1 MMLILLVSHQI
12 IQLTFKLMKYFIILT
27 LFLYSSHSWSASNYY
42 DNALENFN
50 ETKYETAIKY
60 LEKEIVFNPK
70 SSESFVL
77 LGKSYEKIDDLS
89 TANKY
94 YNIAFTLVPHNLE
107 LNFLLGAEK
116 VLEKNKPNIFV
127 EIIDMHCNRFGHKP
141 LDVLNYLIKKKLSG
155 FLYWKRI
162 LR

>member
-12 IQLTFKLMKYFIILT
+12 IQPTFKLMKYFIFLT
-27 LFLYSSHSWSASNYY
+27 LFLYSSHSWTASNFY

-50 ETKYETAIKY
+50 ETNYETAIKY

-107 LNFLLGAEK
+107 LNFLLGKTAYNLGNIEDYAEFISN
-116 VLEKNKPNIFV
+116 LEILCDKDCE
-127 EIIDMHCNRFGHKP
+127 EIDN
-141 LDVLNYLIKKKLSG
+141 LKL
-155 FLYWKRI
+155 LAE
-162 LR
+162 

>member
-12 IQLTFKLMKYFIILT
+12 TQPTFKLMKNFIILT
-27 LFLYSSHSWSASNYY
+27 LFLYSSHSWSASNFY
-42 DNALENFN
+42 DNAIESFN

-107 LNFLLGAEK
+107 LNFLLGKAAYNLGNIEDYAEFISN
-116 VLEKNKPNIFV
+116 LEILCDKDCE
-127 EIIDMHCNRFGHKP
+127 EIDN
-141 LDVLNYLIKKKLSG
+141 LKL
-155 FLYWKRI
+155 LAE
-162 LR
+162 

>member
-1 MMLILLVSHQI
+1 MCMMLILLVSHQI
-12 IQLTFKLMKYFIILT
+12 IQPTFKLMKNFIILT
-27 LFLYSSHSWSASNYY
+27 LFLYSSHSWSASNFY

-70 SSESFVL
+70 SSVSFVL

-107 LNFLLGAEK
+107 LNFLLGKTAYNLGNIEDYAEFISN
-116 VLEKNKPNIFV
+116 LEILCDKDCE
-127 EIIDMHCNRFGHKP
+127 EIDN
-141 LDVLNYLIKKKLSG
+141 LKL
-155 FLYWKRI
+155 LAE
-162 LR
+162 

>member
-1 MMLILLVSHQI
+1 MCMMLILLVSHQI
-12 IQLTFKLMKYFIILT
+12 IQPTFKLMKYFIILT
-27 LFLYSSHSWSASNYY
+27 LFLYSSHSWSASNFY

-50 ETKYETAIKY
+50 QTKYETAIKY

-107 LNFLLGAEK
+107 LNFLLGKTAYNLGNIEDYAEFISN
-116 VLEKNKPNIFV
+116 LEILCDK
-127 EIIDMHCNRFGHKP
+127 ECEDIDN
-141 LDVLNYLIKKKLSG
+141 LKL
-155 FLYWKRI
+155 LAE
-162 LR
+162 

>member
-1 MMLILLVSHQI
+1 MMLILPVSPQI
-12 IQLTFKLMKYFIILT
+12 IQPTFKLMKYFVILT
-27 LFLYSSHSWSASNYY
+27 LFLYSSHSWSASNFY

-60 LEKEIVFNPK
+60 LGKEIVFNPK

-107 LNFLLGAEK
+107 LNFLLGKTAYNLGNIEDYAEFISN
-116 VLEKNKPNIFV
+116 LEILCDKDCE
-127 EIIDMHCNRFGHKP
+127 EIDN
-141 LDVLNYLIKKKLSG
+141 LKL
-155 FLYWKRI
+155 LAE
-162 LR
+162 

>member
-12 IQLTFKLMKYFIILT
+12 IQPTFKLMKYFIFLT
-27 LFLYSSHSWSASNYY
+27 LFLYSSHSWSASNFY

-50 ETKYETAIKY
+50 ETKYDTAIKY

-107 LNFLLGAEK
+107 LNFLLGKTAYNLGNIEDYAEFISN
-116 VLEKNKPNIFV
+116 LEILCDKDCE
-127 EIIDMHCNRFGHKP
+127 EIDN
-141 LDVLNYLIKKKLSG
+141 LKL
-155 FLYWKRI
+155 LAE
-162 LR
+162 

>member
-12 IQLTFKLMKYFIILT
+12 IQPTFKLMKYFIILT
-27 LFLYSSHSWSASNYY
+27 LFLYSSHSWSASNFY

-70 SSESFVL
+70 SSVSFVL

-107 LNFLLGAEK
+107 LNFLLGKTAYNLGNIEDYAEFISN
-116 VLEKNKPNIFV
+116 LEILCDNDCE
-127 EIIDMHCNRFGHKP
+127 EIDN
-141 LDVLNYLIKKKLSG
+141 LKL
-155 FLYWKRI
+155 LAE
-162 LR
+162 

>member
-12 IQLTFKLMKYFIILT
+12 IQPTFKLMKYFIILT
-27 LFLYSSHSWSASNYY
+27 LFLYSSHSWSASNFY

-107 LNFLLGAEK
+107 LNFLLGKTAYNLGNIEDYAEYISN
-116 VLEKNKPNIFV
+116 LEILCDKDCE
-127 EIIDMHCNRFGHKP
+127 EIDN
-141 LDVLNYLIKKKLSG
+141 LKL
-155 FLYWKRI
+155 LAE
-162 LR
+162 

>member
-12 IQLTFKLMKYFIILT
+12 IQPTFKLMKYFIFLT
-27 LFLYSSHSWSASNYY
+27 LFLYSSHSWSASNFY

-50 ETKYETAIKY
+50 ETNYETAIKY

-107 LNFLLGAEK
+107 LNFLLGKTAYNLGNIEDYAEFISN
-116 VLEKNKPNIFV
+116 LEILCDKGCE
-127 EIIDMHCNRFGHKP
+127 EIDN
-141 LDVLNYLIKKKLSG
+141 LKL
-155 FLYWKRI
+155 LAE
-162 LR
+162 

>member
-12 IQLTFKLMKYFIILT
+12 IQPTFKLMKYFIILT
-27 LFLYSSHSWSASNYY
+27 LFLYSTHSWSASNFY

-50 ETKYETAIKY
+50 ETNYETAIKY

-107 LNFLLGAEK
+107 LNFLLGKTAYGLGNIEDYAEFISN
-116 VLEKNKPNIFV
+116 LEILCENDCEEMYN
-127 EIIDMHCNRFGHKP
+127 
-141 LDVLNYLIKKKLSG
+141 LKL
-155 FLYWKRI
+155 LAE
-162 LR
+162 

>member
-12 IQLTFKLMKYFIILT
+12 TQPTFKLMKNFIILT
-27 LFLYSSHSWSASNYY
+27 LFLYSSHSWSASNFY
-42 DNALENFN
+42 DNAIESFN

-70 SSESFVL
+70 SSESFIL

-94 YNIAFTLVPHNLE
+94 YNIAFTLAPHNLE
-107 LNFLLGAEK
+107 LNFLLGKTAYNLGNIKDYAEFISN
-116 VLEKNKPNIFV
+116 LEILCDKDCE
-127 EIIDMHCNRFGHKP
+127 EIDN
-141 LDVLNYLIKKKLSG
+141 LKL
-155 FLYWKRI
+155 LAE
-162 LR
+162 

>member
-1 MMLILLVSHQI
+1 MMLILLESHQI
-12 IQLTFKLMKYFIILT
+12 IQPTFKLMKYFIFLT
-27 LFLYSSHSWSASNYY
+27 LFLYSSHSWSASNFY

-77 LGKSYEKIDDLS
+77 LGKSYEKIDDLT

-107 LNFLLGAEK
+107 LNFLLGKTAYNLGNVEDYAEFISN
-116 VLEKNKPNIFV
+116 LEILCDNDCD
-127 EIIDMHCNRFGHKP
+127 EIDN
-141 LDVLNYLIKKKLSG
+141 LKL
-155 FLYWKRI
+155 LAE
-162 LR
+162 

>member
-12 IQLTFKLMKYFIILT
+12 IQPTFKLMKYFIFLT
-27 LFLYSSHSWSASNYY
+27 LFLYSSHSWSASNFY

-77 LGKSYEKIDDLS
+77 LGKSYEKIDDLN

-107 LNFLLGAEK
+107 LNFLLGKTAYNLGNIEDYAEFISN
-116 VLEKNKPNIFV
+116 LEILCDNDCE
-127 EIIDMHCNRFGHKP
+127 EIDN
-141 LDVLNYLIKKKLSG
+141 LKL
-155 FLYWKRI
+155 LAE
-162 LR
+162 

>member
-12 IQLTFKLMKYFIILT
+12 IQPTFKLMKYFIILT
-27 LFLYSSHSWSASNYY
+27 LFLYSSHSWSASNFY

-107 LNFLLGAEK
+107 LNFLLGKTAYGLGNIEDYAEFISN
-116 VLEKNKPNIFV
+116 LEILCDKDCE
-127 EIIDMHCNRFGHKP
+127 EIDN
-141 LDVLNYLIKKKLSG
+141 LKL
-155 FLYWKRI
+155 LAE
-162 LR
+162 

>member
-12 IQLTFKLMKYFIILT
+12 IQPTFKLMKYFIILT
-27 LFLYSSHSWSASNYY
+27 LFLYSSHSWSASNFY

-107 LNFLLGAEK
+107 LNFLLGKTAYNLGNIEDYAEFISN
-116 VLEKNKPNIFV
+116 LEILCDNDCE
-127 EIIDMHCNRFGHKP
+127 EIDN
-141 LDVLNYLIKKKLSG
+141 LKL
-155 FLYWKRI
+155 LAE
-162 LR
+162 

>member
-1 MMLILLVSHQI
+1 
-12 IQLTFKLMKYFIILT
+12 MKYFIILT
-27 LFLYSSHSWSASNYY
+27 LFLYSSHSWSASNFY

-107 LNFLLGAEK
+107 LNFLLGKTAYNLGNIEDYAEFISN
-116 VLEKNKPNIFV
+116 LEILCDKDCE
-127 EIIDMHCNRFGHKP
+127 EIDN
-141 LDVLNYLIKKKLSG
+141 LKL
-155 FLYWKRI
+155 LAE
-162 LR
+162 

>member
-12 IQLTFKLMKYFIILT
+12 IQPTFKLMKYFIFLT
-27 LFLYSSHSWSASNYY
+27 LFLYSSHSWSASNFY
-42 DNALENFN
+42 DNALESFN

-77 LGKSYEKIDDLS
+77 LGKSYEKIDDLT

-107 LNFLLGAEK
+107 LNFLLGKTAYNLGNIEDYAEFISN
-116 VLEKNKPNIFV
+116 LEILCDKDCE
-127 EIIDMHCNRFGHKP
+127 EIDN
-141 LDVLNYLIKKKLSG
+141 LKL
-155 FLYWKRI
+155 LAE
-162 LR
+162 

>member
-1 MMLILLVSHQI
+1 MCMMLILLVSHQI
-12 IQLTFKLMKYFIILT
+12 IQPTFKLMKYFIFLT
-27 LFLYSSHSWSASNYY
+27 LFLYSSHSWSASNFY

-70 SSESFVL
+70 SSESYIL

-94 YNIAFTLVPHNLE
+94 YNIAFTLEPHNLE
-107 LNFLLGAEK
+107 LNFLLGKTAYNLGNIKDYAEFISN
-116 VLEKNKPNIFV
+116 LEILCDKDCE
-127 EIIDMHCNRFGHKP
+127 EIDN
-141 LDVLNYLIKKKLSG
+141 LKL
-155 FLYWKRI
+155 LAE
-162 LR
+162 

>member
-12 IQLTFKLMKYFIILT
+12 IQPTFKLMKYFIFVT
-27 LFLYSSHSWSASNYY
+27 LFLYSSHSWSASNFY

-50 ETKYETAIKY
+50 ETNYETAIKY

-107 LNFLLGAEK
+107 LNFLLGKTAYNLGNIEDYAEFISN
-116 VLEKNKPNIFV
+116 LEILCDNDCE
-127 EIIDMHCNRFGHKP
+127 EIDN
-141 LDVLNYLIKKKLSG
+141 LKL
-155 FLYWKRI
+155 LAE
-162 LR
+162 

>member
-12 IQLTFKLMKYFIILT
+12 IQPTFKLMKYFIFLT
-27 LFLYSSHSWSASNYY
+27 LFLYSSHSWSASNFY

-70 SSESFVL
+70 SSESFIL
-77 LGKSYEKIDDLS
+77 LGKSYEKIDDLT

-107 LNFLLGAEK
+107 LNFLLGKTAYNLGNIEDYAEFISN
-116 VLEKNKPNIFV
+116 LEILCDNDCE
-127 EIIDMHCNRFGHKP
+127 EIDN
-141 LDVLNYLIKKKLSG
+141 LKL
-155 FLYWKRI
+155 LAE
-162 LR
+162 

>member
-12 IQLTFKLMKYFIILT
+12 IQPTFKLMKYFIFLT
-27 LFLYSSHSWSASNYY
+27 LFLYSSHSWSASNFY

-50 ETKYETAIKY
+50 ETNYETAIKY

-107 LNFLLGAEK
+107 LNFLLGKTAYNLGNIEDYAEFISN
-116 VLEKNKPNIFV
+116 LEILCDKDCE
-127 EIIDMHCNRFGHKP
+127 EIDNLKS
-141 LDVLNYLIKKKLSG
+141 LAE
-155 FLYWKRI
+155 
-162 LR
+162 

>member
-12 IQLTFKLMKYFIILT
+12 IQPTFKLMKYFIILT
-27 LFLYSSHSWSASNYY
+27 LFLYSSHSWSASNFY

-50 ETKYETAIKY
+50 ETNYETAIKY

-70 SSESFVL
+70 SSESFIL

-107 LNFLLGAEK
+107 LNFLLGKTAYNLGNIEDYAEFISN
-116 VLEKNKPNIFV
+116 LEILCENDCE
-127 EIIDMHCNRFGHKP
+127 EINN
-141 LDVLNYLIKKKLSG
+141 LKL
-155 FLYWKRI
+155 LAE
-162 LR
+162 

>member
-12 IQLTFKLMKYFIILT
+12 IQPTFKLMKYFIILT
-27 LFLYSSHSWSASNYY
+27 IFLYSSHSWSASNFY

-107 LNFLLGAEK
+107 LNFLLGKTAYNLGNIEDYAEYISN
-116 VLEKNKPNIFV
+116 LEILCENDCE
-127 EIIDMHCNRFGHKP
+127 EINN
-141 LDVLNYLIKKKLSG
+141 LKL
-155 FLYWKRI
+155 LAE
-162 LR
+162 

>member
-12 IQLTFKLMKYFIILT
+12 IQPTFKLMKYFIILT
-27 LFLYSSHSWSASNYY
+27 LFLYSSHSWSASNFY

-50 ETKYETAIKY
+50 ETNYETAIKY

-94 YNIAFTLVPHNLE
+94 YNIAFTLAPHNLE
-107 LNFLLGAEK
+107 LNFLLGKTAYNLGNIEDYAEFISN
-116 VLEKNKPNIFV
+116 LEILCDKDCE
-127 EIIDMHCNRFGHKP
+127 EIDN
-141 LDVLNYLIKKKLSG
+141 LKL
-155 FLYWKRI
+155 LAE
-162 LR
+162 

>member
-12 IQLTFKLMKYFIILT
+12 IQPTFKLMKYFIILT
-27 LFLYSSHSWSASNYY
+27 LFLYSSQSWSASNFY
-42 DNALENFN
+42 DNALENYK

-77 LGKSYEKIDDLS
+77 LGKSYEKIDDLT

-107 LNFLLGAEK
+107 LNFLLGKTAYNLGKIEDYAEFISN
-116 VLEKNKPNIFV
+116 LEILCDKDCE
-127 EIIDMHCNRFGHKP
+127 EIDN
-141 LDVLNYLIKKKLSG
+141 LKL
-155 FLYWKRI
+155 LAE
-162 LR
+162 

>member
-12 IQLTFKLMKYFIILT
+12 TQPTFKLMKNFIILT
-27 LFLYSSHSWSASNYY
+27 LFLSSSHSWSASNFY

-70 SSESFVL
+70 SAESFVL
-77 LGKSYEKIDDLS
+77 LGKSYEKIDDLN

-107 LNFLLGAEK
+107 LNFLLGKTAYNLGNIEDYAEFISN
-116 VLEKNKPNIFV
+116 LEILCDNDCE
-127 EIIDMHCNRFGHKP
+127 EIDN
-141 LDVLNYLIKKKLSG
+141 LKL
-155 FLYWKRI
+155 LAE
-162 LR
+162 

>member
-1 MMLILLVSHQI
+1 MMLILLVSHLI
-12 IQLTFKLMKYFIILT
+12 IQPTFKLMKYFIILT
-27 LFLYSSHSWSASNYY
+27 LFLYSSHSWSASNFY

-70 SSESFVL
+70 SSESYVL
-77 LGKSYEKIDDLS
+77 LGKSYDKIDDLS

-107 LNFLLGAEK
+107 LNFLLGKTAYNLGNIEDYAEFISN
-116 VLEKNKPNIFV
+116 LEILCDKDCE
-127 EIIDMHCNRFGHKP
+127 EIDN
-141 LDVLNYLIKKKLSG
+141 LKL
-155 FLYWKRI
+155 LAE
-162 LR
+162 

>member
-12 IQLTFKLMKYFIILT
+12 IQPTFKLMKYFIFLT
-27 LFLYSSHSWSASNYY
+27 LFLYSSHSWSASNFY

-70 SSESFVL
+70 SSESFIL

-107 LNFLLGAEK
+107 LNFLLGKTAYKLGNIEDYAEFISN
-116 VLEKNKPNIFV
+116 LEILCDKDCE
-127 EIIDMHCNRFGHKP
+127 EIDN
-141 LDVLNYLIKKKLSG
+141 LKL
-155 FLYWKRI
+155 LAE
-162 LR
+162 

>member
-12 IQLTFKLMKYFIILT
+12 IQPTFKLMKYFIFLT
-27 LFLYSSHSWSASNYY
+27 LFLYSSHSWSASNFY
-42 DNALENFN
+42 DNAQDNFN
-50 ETKYETAIKY
+50 ETNYETAIKY

-107 LNFLLGAEK
+107 LNFLLGKTAYNLGNIEDYAEFISN
-116 VLEKNKPNIFV
+116 LEILCDNDCE
-127 EIIDMHCNRFGHKP
+127 EIDN
-141 LDVLNYLIKKKLSG
+141 LKL
-155 FLYWKRI
+155 LAE
-162 LR
+162 

>member
-12 IQLTFKLMKYFIILT
+12 IQPTFKLMKYFIFLT
-27 LFLYSSHSWSASNYY
+27 LFLYSSHSWSASNFY

-70 SSESFVL
+70 SSESYVL

-107 LNFLLGAEK
+107 LNFLLGKTAYNLGNIEDYAEFISN
-116 VLEKNKPNIFV
+116 LEILCENDCE
-127 EIIDMHCNRFGHKP
+127 EIDN
-141 LDVLNYLIKKKLSG
+141 LKL
-155 FLYWKRI
+155 LAE
-162 LR
+162 

>member
-12 IQLTFKLMKYFIILT
+12 IQPTFKLMKYFIFLT
-27 LFLYSSHSWSASNYY
+27 LFLYSSHSWSASNFY
-42 DNALENFN
+42 DNALKNFN
-50 ETKYETAIKY
+50 ETNYETAIKY

-107 LNFLLGAEK
+107 LNFLLGKTAYNLGNIEDYAEFISN
-116 VLEKNKPNIFV
+116 LEILCENDCE
-127 EIIDMHCNRFGHKP
+127 EINN
-141 LDVLNYLIKKKLSG
+141 LKL
-155 FLYWKRI
+155 LAE
-162 LR
+162 

>member
-1 MMLILLVSHQI
+1 MCMTLILLVSLQI
-12 IQLTFKLMKYFIILT
+12 IQPTFKLMKYFIFLT
-27 LFLYSSHSWSASNYY
+27 LFLYSSHSWSASNFY

-50 ETKYETAIKY
+50 ETNYETAIKY

-77 LGKSYEKIDDLS
+77 LGKSYEKIDDLT

-107 LNFLLGAEK
+107 LNFLLGRTAYNLGNIEDYAEFISN
-116 VLEKNKPNIFV
+116 LEILCDNDCE
-127 EIIDMHCNRFGHKP
+127 EIDN
-141 LDVLNYLIKKKLSG
+141 LKL
-155 FLYWKRI
+155 LAE
-162 LR
+162 

>member
-12 IQLTFKLMKYFIILT
+12 IQPTFKLMKYFIILT
-27 LFLYSSHSWSASNYY
+27 LFLYSSHSWSASNFY

-77 LGKSYEKIDDLS
+77 LGKSYEKIDDLI

-107 LNFLLGAEK
+107 LNFLLGKTAYNLGNIEDYAEFISN
-116 VLEKNKPNIFV
+116 LEILCDKDCE
-127 EIIDMHCNRFGHKP
+127 EIDN
-141 LDVLNYLIKKKLSG
+141 LKL
-155 FLYWKRI
+155 LAE
-162 LR
+162 

>member
-12 IQLTFKLMKYFIILT
+12 IQPTFKLMKYFIILT
-27 LFLYSSHSWSASNYY
+27 LFLYSSHSWSASNFY

-70 SSESFVL
+70 SSESFIL

-107 LNFLLGAEK
+107 LNFLLGKTAYNLGNIEDYAEFISN
-116 VLEKNKPNIFV
+116 LEILCDNDCE
-127 EIIDMHCNRFGHKP
+127 EIDN
-141 LDVLNYLIKKKLSG
+141 LKL
-155 FLYWKRI
+155 LAE
-162 LR
+162 

>member
-12 IQLTFKLMKYFIILT
+12 IQPTFKLMKYFIILT
-27 LFLYSSHSWSASNYY
+27 LFLYSSHSWSASNFY

-77 LGKSYEKIDDLS
+77 LGKSYEKIDDLT

-107 LNFLLGAEK
+107 LNFLLGKTAYNLGNIEDYAEFISN
-116 VLEKNKPNIFV
+116 LEILCENDCE
-127 EIIDMHCNRFGHKP
+127 EIDN
-141 LDVLNYLIKKKLSG
+141 LKL
-155 FLYWKRI
+155 LAE
-162 LR
+162 

>member
-12 IQLTFKLMKYFIILT
+12 IQPTFKLMKYFIILT
-27 LFLYSSHSWSASNYY
+27 FFLYSSHSWSASNFY

-50 ETKYETAIKY
+50 ETKYEKAIKY

-94 YNIAFTLVPHNLE
+94 YNIAFTLAPHNLE
-107 LNFLLGAEK
+107 LNFLLGKTAYNLGNIEDYAEFISN
-116 VLEKNKPNIFV
+116 LEILCDKDCE
-127 EIIDMHCNRFGHKP
+127 EIDN
-141 LDVLNYLIKKKLSG
+141 LKL
-155 FLYWKRI
+155 LAE
-162 LR
+162 

>member
-12 IQLTFKLMKYFIILT
+12 IQPTFKLMKYFITLA
-27 LFLYSSHSWSASNYY
+27 LFLYSSHSWSASNFY

-50 ETKYETAIKY
+50 ETKYEIAIKY

-107 LNFLLGAEK
+107 LNFLLGKTAYNLGNIEDYAEFISN
-116 VLEKNKPNIFV
+116 LEILCDNDCE
-127 EIIDMHCNRFGHKP
+127 EIDN
-141 LDVLNYLIKKKLSG
+141 LKL
-155 FLYWKRI
+155 LAE
-162 LR
+162 

>member
-12 IQLTFKLMKYFIILT
+12 IQPTFKLMKYFIILT
-27 LFLYSSHSWSASNYY
+27 LFLYSSHSWSASNFY

-77 LGKSYEKIDDLS
+77 LGKSYEKIDDLN

-107 LNFLLGAEK
+107 LNFLLGKTAYNLGNIEDYAEFISN
-116 VLEKNKPNIFV
+116 LEILCDKDCE
-127 EIIDMHCNRFGHKP
+127 EIDN
-141 LDVLNYLIKKKLSG
+141 LKL
-155 FLYWKRI
+155 LAE
-162 LR
+162 